1 MTPWTR
7 EGFPVDQLPDDCVG
21 FVYVITNRLNGKK
34 YIGKKLA
41 RHRKT
46 QYRTETLKSGL
57 KRKRAVRSLVDSD
70 WPTYWGSCQELIRDV
85 ATLGHTNFSREILH
99 YCTSKAET
107 TYMETLE
114 QFRRGVL
121 LSDQYYNGQIHC
133 HISKRHLKD
142 LDKTK

>member
-1 MTPWTR
+1 MTPWTY
-7 EGFPVDQLPDDCVG
+7 EGFPVDELPEGCVG
-21 FVYVITNRLNGKK
+21 FVYVVTNRLNGRK

-41 RHRKT
+41 RHSKIRY
-46 QYRTETLKSGL
+46 QMVTLKNGT
-57 KRKRAVRSLVDSD
+57 KRRKRIRETVESD
-70 WPTYWGSCQELIRDV
+70 WATYWGSCQELIRDV

-107 TYMETLE
+107 SYMEALE

-121 LSDQYYNGQIHC
+121 LSQHYYNGQIHC

-142 LDKTK
+142 IDQTK